1 LRKEDELKDYDYTY
15 DVIEKIITKRSLT
28 DKRWLGIM
36 SEIFDRRWFDQN
48 RGMASIVDL
57 AIRYFGKYTTIPTT
71 KTMQM
76 LISRKAEKDGKPEES
91 SELNACL
98 MSLDGFDI
106 PVNDVCANKNVEKYI
121 NEKGLYFAISDNV
134 AEITKTGNVEKCLKR
149 FEKIQ
154 KTSLQDDDLGLN
166 YFSEVG
172 QERHWKYIENPEA
185 KISTGWDGLDRY
197 TNGGFLKDGR
207 MLAIFVGQP
216 GLGKSLFLSN
226 ITVNLL
232 KQNKSVVVISLEMS
246 ENVYGMRFDSAITN
260 DNINRLKYTANSSK
274 EKIRDF
280 YKNHPDAN
288 LIIKEY
294 PPSTK
299 RVIDIEVYLDKL
311 IEKGVKFDALV
322 VDYMN
327 LLVPSTKQ
335 DNTYLSVKQIVE
347 QLRALSYK
355 YQVPVISASQANRS
369 GINNTDI
376 NLENIS
382 ESNGT
387 AATADFIGMLFQS
400 DDDREHG
407 VVNMRI
413 AKNRLGTPGK
423 VIQFRLDPDS
433 LVLTDA
439 TFADTG
445 TNDSSE
451 ADRITANL
459 SSIESTIQEL

>member
-1 LRKEDELKDYDYTY
+1 MKDYDYTY
-15 DVIEKIITKRSLT
+15 DVIEKIIAKRSLT

-48 RGMASIVDL
+48 RGMATLIDL
-57 AIRYFGKYTTIPTT
+57 SVRYFKKYMAVPTT
-71 KTMQM
+71 KTLQV
-76 LISRKAEKDGKPEES
+76 LIRRKAEKEGKPEES
-91 SELNACL
+91 SGLNECL
-98 MSLDGFDI
+98 MSLDSFDI
-106 PVNDVCANKNVEKYI
+106 PLNDVCANKNVEKYI
-121 NEKGLYFAISDNV
+121 SEKGLYFAISDNV

-154 KTSLQDDDLGLN
+154 KTSLEDDDLGLN
-166 YFSEVG
+166 YFSQAG

-226 ITVNLL
+226 IAVNFLR
-232 KQNKSVVVISLEMS
+232 QNKSVVVISLEMS
-246 ENVYGMRFDSAITN
+246 ENVYGMRFDSAITK
-260 DNINRLKYTANSSK
+260 DNINRLKHTAKTSK
-274 EKIRDF
+274 EKIAEF
-280 YKNHPDAN
+280 YNRHHDAN

-311 IEKGVKFDALV
+311 VEKGVKFDAV
-322 VDYMN
+322 IVDYMN

-335 DNTYLSVKQIVE
+335 DNTYLAVKQIVE

-400 DDDREHG
+400 DEDREHG

-413 AKNRLGTPGK
+413 AKNRLGMPGK
-423 VIQFRLDPDS
+423 VIQFKLDPDS

-439 TFADTG
+439 SFTDTG
-445 TNDSSE
+445 INDASE
-451 ADRITANL
+451 ADRVMSNL
-459 SSIESTIQEL
+459 SEISDNLQDL